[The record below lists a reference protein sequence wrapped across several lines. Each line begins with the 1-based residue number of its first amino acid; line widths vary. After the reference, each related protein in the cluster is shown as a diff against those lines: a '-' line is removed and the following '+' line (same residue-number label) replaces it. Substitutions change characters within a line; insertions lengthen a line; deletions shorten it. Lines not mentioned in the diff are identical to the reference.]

1 MRVIPLIISISS
13 LALSTTSLI
22 ITIKTIKRNNRI
34 KKTYLDR
41 LKQSQINNY
50 KIYNF
55 IRLKRNNAMKK
66 RMIFET
72 EYRKSLR
79 PRLRFANRVC
89 LFSSQKEEQILRDIE
104 EYMQKE
110 HLIEI

>member
-41 LKQSQINNY
+41 LKQSQ
-50 KIYNF
+50 IYNF